1 VAAQLNVLAEDK
13 NQSIIVSAAES
24 TVMASVDPVILRLAL
39 VNLVDN
45 AIRYSPAGGRIDL
58 QVRNGGRDATID
70 VRDQGPGVSPMH
82 QQRIFERF
90 YRVDD
95 ARSRQDGGA
104 GLGLAIARW
113 AVEVHDGRLE
123 IISEPG
129 AGSVFRIRLSL
140 P

>member
-1 VAAQLNVLAEDK
+1 MKNWSIVVAADPIA
-13 NQSIIVSAAES
+13 VSAN
-24 TVMASVDPVILRLAL
+24 VDPVILRLAL

-58 QVRNGGRDATID
+58 AVGNGGKNGENEATID
-70 VRDQGPGVSPMH
+70 VRDQGPGVLPIH

-90 YRVDD
+90 YRVTE

-113 AVEVHDGRLE
+113 AV
-123 IISEPG
+123 PG
-129 AGSVFRIRLSL
+129 PRRPARKGSSASRASGVYSGSGFR
-140 P
+140 